1 MPSDHDLGGATAF
14 SCCKLGNSGIGEHV
28 APFPPDGCVSRER
41 DAPLLVESQN
51 VSVVQVRM
59 NLDLI
64 DDRLDLTTS
73 QQVRHHGDSAV
84 ADSNA
89 LDKADLDQLLH
100 FLPNH
105 VEGW

>member
-1 MPSDHDLGGATAF
+1 MPSDHDLGRAAAF
-14 SCCKLGNSGIGEHV
+14 SCRELGNDGIGDHV
-28 APFPPDGCVSRER
+28 APFTPDGHVCLER

-51 VSVVQVRM
+51 ISLVQVRV

-73 QQVRHHGDSAV
+73 QQVHHHGDSAV